1 MVFAEIIFCLWWGN
15 CVLFNLCTELF
26 SFAFIRT
33 GSLWVACCFHAF
45 HFQVH
50 NKLYLLCIYL
60 HQMEL
65 RFVKFGYWFWH
76 GGKKKDK
83 VSCSKMFV
91 TLVKDVCFSFLQFQR
106 TPLPFANGSFYKGV
120 RHIKVYDCYHAY
132 ISVSYFFLAI
142 N

>member
-1 MVFAEIIFCLWWGN
+1 MSSL
-15 CVLFNLCTELF
+15 LF
-26 SFAFIRT
+26 SCI
-33 GSLWVACCFHAF
+33 SLPSPQQTVSP
-45 HFQVH
+45 
-50 NKLYLLCIYL
+50 LYLSSSNG
-60 HQMEL
+60 
-65 RFVKFGYWFWH
+65 VKICEVWLLILAWWE
-76 GGKKKDK
+76 KKDK
-83 VSCSKMFV
+83 VSCSKMLV